1 MSEPAEHTT
10 PAIASRD
17 ELARLRKPV
26 PTHCGWCGQRLR
38 HGGTVG
44 RRRRYCGQSCRQR
57 AYERRLAVQRGGL
70 PEDAV
75 VLSATELAMLQDRLF
90 QLRCAAED
98 VVTAT
103 EDTENAP
110 VRARTSTGGNGSS
123 RAGSRA
129 EIHGEITSGVRSSP
143 FEFADPDH
151 SVDDHLSDAGG

>member
-1 MSEPAEHTT
+1 M
-10 PAIASRD
+10 ASRD
-17 ELARLRKPV
+17 ELAGLRKPV
-26 PTHCGWCGQRLR
+26 PTHCGWCGQRLE

-75 VLSATELAMLQDRLF
+75 VLSAAELAMLQDRLF

-103 EDTENAP
+103 EDGADVAELRRLAAEL
-110 VRARTSTGGNGSS
+110 ARS
-123 RAGSRA
+123 A
-129 EIHGEITSGVRSSP
+129 RSL
-143 FEFADPDH
+143 ER
-151 SVDDHLSDAGG
+151 LR